1 MPGITIAE
9 AARQTG
15 ISAHTLRYYERIG
28 LLDRVARDGDRRRF
42 DADDL
47 ARVEFLR
54 CLRATGMP
62 IRRMREYVD
71 LVRQGSTTND
81 DRRRMLEDHRDTVLA
96 EIDQLHRELAVIN
109 RKIDMYHAPTGNG
122 GPKPW
127 RPPR

>member
-42 DADDL
+42 GDDDL

-62 IRRMREYVD
+62 IRRMREYVE
-71 LVRQGSTTND
+71 LVRRGPTTGD
-81 DRRRMLEDHRDTVLA
+81 ERRYLLEEHRVAVLSELDRL
-96 EIDQLHRELAVIN
+96 QRELVVIEK
-109 RKIDMYHAPTGNG
+109 KIAIYNG
-122 GPKPW
+122 GPTT
-127 RPPR
+127 

>member
-1 MPGITIAE
+1 MAGITIAE

-42 DADDL
+42 DDADL

-62 IRRMREYVD
+62 IRRMREYVE
-71 LVRQGSTTND
+71 LVRRGATTGD
-81 DRRRMLEDHRDTVLA
+81 ERRRLLEEHRDAVLS
-96 EIDQLHRELAVIN
+96 QLDELRRELVVIEK
-109 RKIDMYHAPTGNG
+109 KIAMYNG
-122 GPKPW
+122 GPNG
-127 RPPR
+127 